1 MGNTLPPLAQKEN
14 FLGFMRIR
22 MAGLA
27 GGHIGLFG
35 DQELQFLQKA
45 IYVTLFYT

>member
-1 MGNTLPPLAQKEN
+1 MRNALSALAQKEN

-35 DQELQFLQKA
+35 EQDMQFSTTG
-45 IYVTLFYT
+45 Y